1 MADVNSILVT
11 DTEDTERESDLHQ
24 VRNIFIDFK
33 FSLYHCHTH

>member
-24 VRNIFIDFK
+24 VRNTLIGIK
-33 FSLYHCHTH
+33 FSL